1 MELRFLSKNETDTF
15 KTMAVLIYPDRLQ
28 GLALPGSV
36 GHRSTLAT
44 GLDVPYTSAKTYSK
58 LARQA
63 FKNE

>member
-1 MELRFLSKNETDTF
+1 
-15 KTMAVLIYPDRLQ
+15 MAVLIYPDRLQ